1 MKKRLLLLTIASIS
15 LACKK
20 NIEKDP
26 SKPEVKQET
35 IKEKHIPEALSKVIE
50 AHGGI
55 KKWNKAQTLAYK
67 FKGETHTTDLHSRK
81 ALVKANDYAL
91 GYDGKEVWI
100 QQQDSTAFKKDPAFY
115 YHLFFYFYAMPFVLA
130 DDGIIYND
138 ADSMVYEG
146 VSYPGIKISYNTG
159 VGVSPEDNYF
169 VYYHPE
175 TYQMAWLGYTVT
187 YFSKE
192 TSSKVKMI
200 RYNDWHNVDGF
211 VLPKSITW
219 YKKDTTDGVLKVTE
233 KVVSFTEAKVSEA
246 AMEQGFYNKQSN

>member
-1 MKKRLLLLTIASIS
+1 M
-15 LACKK
+15 
-20 NIEKDP
+20 
-26 SKPEVKQET
+26 
-35 IKEKHIPEALSKVIE
+35 
-50 AHGGI
+50 
-55 KKWNKAQTLAYK
+55 
-67 FKGETHTTDLHSRK
+67 
-81 ALVKANDYAL
+81 VKANDYAL

-115 YHLFFYFYAMPFVLA
+115 YNLFFYFYAMPFVLA